1 MKIAL
6 GADHRGEEAVRSIT
20 AVLITQDHQVVQ
32 LGECKGRSCDYPD
45 MAYPVARAVADGQA
59 DMGIL
64 VCGSGIGMSIAANKV
79 KGIRAALVHDEVG
92 AEVSRRHND
101 ANVLCLPADMLGV
114 RIIERIVA
122 AWLRTEFEG
131 GRHQRRIEKIAAIE
145 RGAAP
150 SSSEIDRAAS
160 IGE

>member
-1 MKIAL
+1 MKIAI
-6 GADHRGEEAVRSIT
+6 GSDHRGEEAVKSIT
-20 AVLITQDHQVVQ
+20 ALLVTQDHEVVHFND
-32 LGECKGRSCDYPD
+32 CKGRSCDYPD
-45 MAYPVARAVADGQA
+45 MAYPVARAVAQSDA

-122 AWLRTEFEG
+122 AWLRTDFEG
-131 GRHQRRIEKIAAIE
+131 GRHERRVRKIAAIE
-145 RGAAP
+145 QGSDP
-150 SSSEIDRAAS
+150 SK
-160 IGE
+160 IGLDQPAVIGK